1 MISIIYSY
9 VFIISVITEQVWR
22 YIFTYKTL
30 TAHSD
35 RKHLAGWVLA
45 HQTQLCFL
53 TLKCSDVLQKLLCEL
68 VEKQGSNGSL
78 DANVDFIFK
87 LFTYEVRSHITPL
100 SFNSRPHKHM
110 ASVTIF
116 PSKYPF
122 VMIHLPM
129 MKNVEKICTNIQKL
143 LSLQKVTMS
152 FVLSLD
158 VWQVILS
165 SEERERISFGHWKND
180 K

>member
-116 PSKYPF
+116 PSKYAF

-129 MKNVEKICTNIQKL
+129 MKNVEKICTNI
-143 LSLQKVTMS
+143 
-152 FVLSLD
+152 
-158 VWQVILS
+158 
-165 SEERERISFGHWKND
+165 
-180 K
+180 